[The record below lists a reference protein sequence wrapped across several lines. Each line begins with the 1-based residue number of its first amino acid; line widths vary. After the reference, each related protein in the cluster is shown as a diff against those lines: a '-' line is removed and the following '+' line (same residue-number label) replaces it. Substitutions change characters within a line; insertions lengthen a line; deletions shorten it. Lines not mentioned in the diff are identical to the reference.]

1 MSWNTFDGFS
11 VSRVHSFRGG
21 KNKVTGKGSKDPR
34 AKLVGMERSMRDIIV
49 RLERAMRMQQRA
61 NAPKPRVRPASTS
74 SRPKYY

>member
-1 MSWNTFDGFS
+1 
-11 VSRVHSFRGG
+11 
-21 KNKVTGKGSKDPR
+21 
-34 AKLVGMERSMRDIIV
+34 LVGMERSMRDIIV